1 MGKVDVTHTTI
12 CLRASSGLRM
22 NLRVR
27 RVTWASDMM
36 AMVCRNVKG
45 TEWLMIW
52 FVDLGIRGCAVPL
65 PRKNLAS
72 VSRDR

>member
-1 MGKVDVTHTTI
+1 MLMVVEGEGFSSSIRRVEQEKVGGTHTTI

-36 AMVCRNVKG
+36 AMGLSKIV
-45 TEWLMIW
+45 E
-52 FVDLGIRGCAVPL
+52 
-65 PRKNLAS
+65 
-72 VSRDR
+72 